1 MGKIKLLSES
11 LIGKIAAGEVVE
23 RPAAALKELIEN
35 SMDAGASAIS
45 AEIRDGGLTYIR
57 VTDNGSGIDE
67 SDIRMAFERHATSK
81 IAREQDLYAISTLGF
96 RGEALASIAAVS
108 KVTLTTRTSGRDTGL
123 KVMNEG
129 GKIISITETACPVG
143 TTIIVS
149 DLFFNTPVRRG
160 FMKKASAEGSA
171 VTELLSQLILSRP
184 DISFRYLNGGKT
196 IFHSPGDGQL
206 SSAIHT
212 VFGGAT
218 LKTMREVKGH
228 MNGIL
233 LNGYVGIGENARGNR
248 GHEMFFINGRMMHSN
263 ILSSALET
271 ACRERVMIGKFPI
284 CALHLQIP
292 YETVDVNVHP
302 NKLEVRFRDE
312 ASISEAV
319 TTLIIESL
327 KERDAFEK
335 PVEMKLNRDNNEK
348 GATDQFP
355 NANLQFLRESAAK
368 VTVTSVLPE
377 IARDYKDTDQVK
389 YTPIYSISETMNS
402 PGKRETEIHSL
413 QSAAKSPII
422 PDHHV
427 VSGNEGK
434 DLLPLDQSKGKK
446 PEVSVVPGERDT
458 SQQPVNKAK
467 SDEKCEQINTIIP
480 GIKKDLKI
488 FGALFHTYIMIEY
501 DDQLLLIDQHAVHER
516 LLFDRLMSEHAGKC
530 AAQELFIPIII
541 SLTDK
546 EALLMEENRELLESI
561 GLIMDRFGE
570 HEAAI
575 RSIPMI
581 LGETETT
588 SFVRDVMADLEAGRG
603 LTFDKQ
609 RSDLLQTACKH
620 AVKGGE
626 ALTEDQLRNLAEEM
640 IEKKV
645 TPTCPHGRPLVVTI
659 SHRELDRKFKRI
671 Q

>member
-123 KVMNEG
+123 KVTNEG

-335 PVEMKLNRDNNEK
+335 PVEMKLNRENNEK
-348 GATDQFP
+348 GEIDQFP
-355 NANLQFLRESAAK
+355 NANLQILRESAAK

-377 IARDYKDTDQVK
+377 NARDYKETDQVK
-389 YTPIYSISETMNS
+389 YTPIHSISETMNS

-413 QSAAKSPII
+413 QSAAKSPIRL
-422 PDHHV
+422 DHHA

-434 DLLPLDQSKGKK
+434 DLLPLDQSKGNK
-446 PEVSVVPGERDT
+446 PEVSVAPGERDT
-458 SQQPVNKAK
+458 SQQPVNKEK